1 MEKLPGLELLA
12 DRAIVLAA
20 AKELPVLEL
29 LAVLAIILVAA
40 KAAGLI
46 ATRFG
51 QPAVLGELSA
61 GVILGPSALNLLGL
75 DYFAQDNLK
84 ETVFLMAELG
94 VIFLMFLA
102 GLETDLKEVNKVR
115 RVAILAGTLGV
126 VFPLVTGTL
135 VSLPFGFSVREAM
148 FIGIILSA
156 TSVSISAR
164 TLMELGVL
172 QSRQGVS
179 ILAAAVIDDVLVI
192 LFLSFF
198 IAFNVDQ
205 GTGEGA
211 GALEIAAIIGR
222 VLLFLAVA
230 FVVGHFVLAPLA
242 RWSTN
247 AAMSEGVIVTAIV
260 VTLVFAWF
268 AEYVGEVALI
278 TGAFLAGIFLRR
290 TEIHRLI
297 DEKMRTIAYG
307 FFVPIFFV
315 GVGLSADATGFT
327 AADIALL
334 GAISLV
340 AVVSK
345 IAGAGLGALLA
356 GESVRSSAQIGTG
369 MVSRGE
375 VGLIV
380 ASIGLTQGLVD
391 TNLFSVMVLMIL
403 ITTLLTPIML
413 RIVFAGE
420 KEVQHA

>member
-1 MEKLPGLELLA
+1 ME
-12 DRAIVLAA
+12 
-20 AKELPVLEL
+20 ELPVLEL
-29 LAVLAIILVAA
+29 LAALAIILVAA
-40 KAAGLI
+40 KAAGLFAI
-46 ATRFG
+46 RFG
-51 QPAVLGELSA
+51 QPAVLGELAA
-61 GVILGPSALNLLGL
+61 GVILGPSVLDLLGL
-75 DYFAQDNLK
+75 DYFAEAHLK

-126 VFPLVTGTL
+126 VFPMVAGTL

-192 LFLSFF
+192 LILSFF
-198 IAFNVDQ
+198 IAFGVDQ
-205 GTGEGA
+205 GEGEG
-211 GALEIAAIIGR
+211 GGVIEVMVIVGR

-230 FVVGHFVLAPLA
+230 LVVGRFVLAPLA

-247 AAMSEGVIVTAIV
+247 AAISEGVIVTAIV
-260 VTLVFAWF
+260 VTLVSAWF

-290 TEIHRLI
+290 TEVHRLI

-327 AADIALL
+327 ASDIALL
-334 GAISLV
+334 GVISLV

-345 IAGAGLGALLA
+345 IAGSGLGALLA
-356 GESVRSSAQIGTG
+356 GEGIRSSAQIGTG